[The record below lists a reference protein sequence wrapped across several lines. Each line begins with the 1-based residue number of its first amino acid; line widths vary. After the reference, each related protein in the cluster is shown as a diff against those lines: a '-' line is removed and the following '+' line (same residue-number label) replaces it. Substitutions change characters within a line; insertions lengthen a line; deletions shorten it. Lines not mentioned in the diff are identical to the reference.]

1 MVNDI
6 ENGEEPSQV
15 VCVCVCV
22 CVCVRARALSCLVV
36 SDSLCSSGLWPARLL
51 CPWDLSGKNTGVG
64 CHFLL
69 QRVFLTQ
76 GLNLCLLS
84 LLQWQADSFPLS
96 HLGSPKESIEGY
108 IQRCS
113 TYIQWNITRLLKGL
127 KLGHL

>member
-22 CVCVRARALSCLVV
+22 CVCARARALSCLVV

-69 QRVFLTQ
+69 QRVFLTTTPVSAA
-76 GLNLCLLS
+76 LRADS
-84 LLQWQADSFPLS
+84 LLAEPLR
-96 HLGSPKESIEGY
+96 K
-108 IQRCS
+108 
-113 TYIQWNITRLLKGL
+113 RLS
-127 KLGHL
+127 